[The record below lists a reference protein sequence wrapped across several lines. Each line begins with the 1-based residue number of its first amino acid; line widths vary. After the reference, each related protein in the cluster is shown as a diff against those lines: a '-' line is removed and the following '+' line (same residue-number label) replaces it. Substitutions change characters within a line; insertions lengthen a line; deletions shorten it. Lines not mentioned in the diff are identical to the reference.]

1 MILPNQNCMNH
12 TLYSFLILTLTASPL
27 SVLAQ
32 RHKIYSPNIA
42 TLQAV
47 ADDKW
52 QNMPL
57 IQLGTNQ
64 VMNFAFDDLTHEYH
78 RYMYRIEHCE
88 ADWTTSNEIFTSDYI
103 DGFTED
109 NLISNAEESLN
120 TNIMYTHY
128 SFQIPNNSCQ
138 IKISGNYK
146 VTVYDENENKT
157 PILSFCFMVY
167 ESKMGVDMDVTSRTD
182 HDINGCHQQV
192 NVEVNFN
199 NLRVNDPT
207 TQIKTIILQNG
218 RWDNAVY
225 NPIPQY
231 IMNDGLKWSHNNALI
246 FNGGNEYRK
255 FEILDVNHTTMGIED
270 IGWDGKN
277 YNAYLWTDEARP
289 SYVYDETANGAFYI
303 RNSDNNNNDIQSDY
317 ILTHFKLKSPKING
331 EVYLNG
337 TWTRNEFSPEY
348 KLEYNETNKMYE
360 GKVMLKQG
368 YYSYQYLVLR
378 PDGTTDIVPSE
389 GNFYQ
394 TRNNY
399 QALIYFKG
407 ISDRTDRLVGHQEV
421 QIK

>member
-1 MILPNQNCMNH
+1 
-12 TLYSFLILTLTASPL
+12 
-27 SVLAQ
+27 
-32 RHKIYSPNIA
+32 
-42 TLQAV
+42 
-47 ADDKW
+47 
-52 QNMPL
+52 
-57 IQLGTNQ
+57 
-64 VMNFAFDDLTHEYH
+64 
-78 RYMYRIEHCE
+78 
-88 ADWTTSNEIFTSDYI
+88 
-103 DGFTED
+103 
-109 NLISNAEESLN
+109 
-120 TNIMYTHY
+120 
-128 SFQIPNNSCQ
+128 
-138 IKISGNYK
+138 
-146 VTVYDENENKT
+146 
-157 PILSFCFMVY
+157 MVY

-368 YYSYQYLVLR
+368 YYSYQYLVLK

-407 ISDRTDRLVGHQEV
+407 VSDRTDRLVGHQEV

>member
-128 SFQIPNNSCQ
+128 SFQIPNSSCQ

-192 NVEVNFN
+192 
-199 NLRVNDPT
+199 
-207 TQIKTIILQNG
+207 Q
-218 RWDNAVY
+218 
-225 NPIPQY
+225 PQQ
-231 IMNDGLKWSHNNALI
+231 
-246 FNGGNEYRK
+246 RC
-255 FEILDVNHTTMGIED
+255 
-270 IGWDGKN
+270 
-277 YNAYLWTDEARP
+277 
-289 SYVYDETANGAFYI
+289 
-303 RNSDNNNNDIQSDY
+303 
-317 ILTHFKLKSPKING
+317 
-331 EVYLNG
+331 
-337 TWTRNEFSPEY
+337 
-348 KLEYNETNKMYE
+348 
-360 GKVMLKQG
+360 
-368 YYSYQYLVLR
+368 
-378 PDGTTDIVPSE
+378 
-389 GNFYQ
+389 
-394 TRNNY
+394 
-399 QALIYFKG
+399 
-407 ISDRTDRLVGHQEV
+407 HQEAI
-421 QIK
+421 QEYL

>member
-128 SFQIPNNSCQ
+128 SFQIPNSSCQ

-167 ESKMGVDMDVTSRTD
+167 ESKMGVDMD
-182 HDINGCHQQV
+182 
-192 NVEVNFN
+192 VEVNFN

-368 YYSYQYLVLR
+368 YYSYQYLVLK